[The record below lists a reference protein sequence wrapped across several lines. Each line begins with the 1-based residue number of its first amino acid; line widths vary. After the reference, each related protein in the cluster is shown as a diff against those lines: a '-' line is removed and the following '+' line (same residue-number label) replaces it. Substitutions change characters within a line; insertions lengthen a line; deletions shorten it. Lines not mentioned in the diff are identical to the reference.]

1 MFLLHVHFS
10 NVELKIGVYMV
21 NEDMVMCPSV
31 IYSGAASTG
40 REGEG
45 VVMCW

>member
-1 MFLLHVHFS
+1 
-10 NVELKIGVYMV
+10 MV